1 MQFVIFRGDSTSLR
15 RRDCKKGLSFNN
27 IYSEEQGMAQCWD
40 NSPPTIV
47 AQVQIPA
54 STPYVGWSSLL
65 LVLSLVPRGFS
76 PGSPVRP
83 LSLKPTLPTDTFK
96 RVHKNSRVLRN
107 KLLFTKF
114 FFFFFLYFDV
124 SHCIFTQ
131 LFFPR
136 VFIVLKKFVS
146 FQFTLIT
153 AFEQKLSVVPKPT
166 KKPFKGGPS
175 SKITNTSCDT
185 IRLKLTSSCWKNR
198 WKRIFRSQADILRF
212 EVNCGTSSCSDMIVE
227 RKYVWASQASYF
239 SYENIW
245 THNWPALW
253 WPTIIKSFLCI
264 NVRSQC
270 HFLSE

>member
-114 FFFFFLYFDV
+114 FFFFFSVLWCFTLHLYATFLSASFHSIKKVCFLSIYLDHRV
-124 SHCIFTQ
+124 RTEALGCTKAHQKAIQRWPLLQNNEHFMWYNSPEVDKQ
-131 LFFPR
+131 L
-136 VFIVLKKFVS
+136 LKKS
-146 FQFTLIT
+146 
-153 AFEQKLSVVPKPT
+153 
-166 KKPFKGGPS
+166 
-175 SKITNTSCDT
+175 
-185 IRLKLTSSCWKNR
+185 LKT
-198 WKRIFRSQADILRF
+198 DI
-212 EVNCGTSSCSDMIVE
+212 
-227 RKYVWASQASYF
+227 
-239 SYENIW
+239 
-245 THNWPALW
+245 
-253 WPTIIKSFLCI
+253 
-264 NVRSQC
+264 
-270 HFLSE
+270 